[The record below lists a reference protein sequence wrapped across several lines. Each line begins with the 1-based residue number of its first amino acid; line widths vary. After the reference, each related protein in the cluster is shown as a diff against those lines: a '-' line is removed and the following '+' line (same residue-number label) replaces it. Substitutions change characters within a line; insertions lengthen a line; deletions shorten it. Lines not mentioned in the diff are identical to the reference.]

1 MYMHLFDDEAAATEA
16 LANFCKSSADILQ
29 IVGYFLL
36 VFKIVIPII
45 IIILGMIDLGKAVV
59 SSDEKAIQKSAKT
72 LLIRVLAG
80 ILIFFVP
87 TIVGII
93 FGLVTSFRDEVRA
106 KWAECKA
113 CVVSPTGSEC
123 KAAVCIAGH
132 ENITQ
137 EVIDNCKA
145 NYK

>member
-1 MYMHLFDDEAAATEA
+1 MHLFEGEETEV
-16 LANFCKSSADILQ
+16 LTHFCQSSADIWQ

-87 TIVGII
+87 TIVGLI
-93 FGLVTSFRDEVRA
+93 FNLVASFRNEVKE

-113 CVVSPTGSEC
+113 CVVSPTGKEC
-123 KAAVCIAGH
+123 KIAVC
-132 ENITQ
+132 ESDYETITD
-137 EVIDNCKA
+137 EIITNCKA
-145 NYK
+145 KYN

>member
-1 MYMHLFDDEAAATEA
+1 MYMHLFEGEETAALT
-16 LANFCKSSADILQ
+16 NFCAESADIWQ

-87 TIVGII
+87 TIVGLI
-93 FGLVTSFRDEVRA
+93 FGLVTNFNNEVRT
-106 KWAECKA
+106 KWEICKS
-113 CVVSPTGSEC
+113 CVVSPTSNTC
-123 KAAVCIAGH
+123 SAAVAAKGGSQNNSNTGSDTH
-132 ENITQ
+132 HR
-137 EVIDNCKA
+137 
-145 NYK
+145 

>member
-1 MYMHLFDDEAAATEA
+1 MENAAATDLEIIT
-16 LANFCKSSADILQ
+16 NFCERSADVWQ

-80 ILIFFVP
+80 IAIFFVP
-87 TIVGII
+87 TIVGVI
-93 FGLVTSFRDEVRA
+93 FHLVGGFQSDVEQNWTVCRN
-106 KWAECKA
+106 
-113 CVVSPTGSEC
+113 CVVSPTNDNCGFYACVVSGNTTAKCNAEHP
-123 KAAVCIAGH
+123 GH
-132 ENITQ
+132 E
-137 EVIDNCKA
+137 VK
-145 NYK
+145 K

>member
-1 MYMHLFDDEAAATEA
+1 MEDGAEILTH
-16 LANFCKSSADILQ
+16 FCAESADIWQ

-87 TIVGII
+87 TIVGLI
-93 FGLVTSFRDEVRA
+93 FNLVAAFRNEV
-106 KWAECKA
+106 KENWAECKA
-113 CVVSPTGSEC
+113 CVVSPTGKEC
-123 KAAVCIAGH
+123 KIAVCAAGS
-132 ENITQ
+132 ETITQ
-137 EVIDNCKA
+137 SVIDGCKSQ
-145 NYK
+145 YK